1 MPLRDKK
8 ILFVVSEDWYFC
20 SHRLELGAALVAAG
34 AKVAVATRLD
44 KDRDTIIR
52 AGIRV
57 IPFNLARS
65 GRNPFRDIASIFRL
79 ISIYIRERPDLVHHV
94 ALKPTLYGAFAAWLT
109 RVPAVVN
116 ALGGMGFVFISESLF
131 ARAVRKTTA
140 LAFKFLMNR
149 KNSRTILQNP
159 DDIAL
164 YRDRIGVVESQ
175 LALIKGSGV
184 DLATFKVAPE
194 KDGKPTAVCVS
205 RMLWDKGIGELVYAA
220 RILKERGAPVKVR
233 LVGPTDA
240 NPASIPPETLESW
253 HKQGIVEV
261 AGPKT
266 DIAAEYRNAH
276 IAVLPSYR
284 EGLPKSL
291 LEAAASGRAM
301 VASDVPGCREVCR
314 NGKTGLLV
322 PVNSVEPLSDALERL
337 ATDGSLRQ
345 KLGAEAR
352 RVAEREFGVEAV
364 ISATLDLYTEILK

>member
-149 KNSRTILQNP
+149 K
-159 DDIAL
+159 
-164 YRDRIGVVESQ
+164 
-175 LALIKGSGV
+175 
-184 DLATFKVAPE
+184 
-194 KDGKPTAVCVS
+194 
-205 RMLWDKGIGELVYAA
+205 
-220 RILKERGAPVKVR
+220 
-233 LVGPTDA
+233 
-240 NPASIPPETLESW
+240 LE
-253 HKQGIVEV
+253 
-261 AGPKT
+261 
-266 DIAAEYRNAH
+266 
-276 IAVLPSYR
+276 
-284 EGLPKSL
+284 
-291 LEAAASGRAM
+291 
-301 VASDVPGCREVCR
+301 
-314 NGKTGLLV
+314 
-322 PVNSVEPLSDALERL
+322 
-337 ATDGSLRQ
+337 
-345 KLGAEAR
+345 
-352 RVAEREFGVEAV
+352 
-364 ISATLDLYTEILK
+364 

>member
-1 MPLRDKK
+1 MSIRDKK

-20 SHRLELGAALVAAG
+20 SHRLELGAALVAEG
-34 AKVAVATRLD
+34 AKVAVATRAGQ
-44 KDRDTIIR
+44 DRDTIIR

-65 GRNPFRDIASIFRL
+65 GRNPFRDIASICRL
-79 ISIYIRERPDLVHHV
+79 IAIYLRERPDIVHHV
-94 ALKPTLYGAFAAWLT
+94 ALKPTLYGAFAAWIT

-116 ALGGMGFVFISESLF
+116 ALGGMGFVFISDSLF
-131 ARAVRKTTA
+131 ARAVRKA
-140 LAFKFLMNR
+140 AGIAFRFLMNR
-149 KNSRTILQNP
+149 KGSRTILQNP

-164 YRDRIGVVESQ
+164 YHDKIGVAEDR

-184 DLATFKVAPE
+184 DLATFKASPE
-194 KDGKPTAVCVS
+194 PAGKAVAVCVS

-220 RILKERGAPVKVR
+220 RILKQRGTPVKIR

-240 NPASIPPETLESW
+240 NPASIPQETLDAW
-253 HKQGIVEV
+253 HAQGIVDI
-261 AGPKT
+261 AGPRT
-266 DIAAEYRNAH
+266 DIAAEYRAAH

-291 LEAAASGRAM
+291 LEAAACGRAM

-314 NGKTGLLV
+314 DGETGLLV
-322 PVNSVEPLSDALERL
+322 PVNSVEPLADALERL
-337 ATDGSLRQ
+337 ATDRGLRQ

-352 RVAEREFGVEAV
+352 KVAERKFGVDAV
-364 ISATLDLYTEILK
+364 IAATLDLYRQLLK